1 MRVVRNFWATSAGKE
16 KPVNARNTAPPPSLF
31 CSAEM
36 QDTEGRRN
44 EKDKQDFYSLSFLSL
59 SAGTA
64 LDMAGEADVDGGEAG
79 WSLSMFARR
88 LKVLE
93 CDVFSRVGGVPVR
106 DEAPESSPGRPR

>member
-1 MRVVRNFWATSAGKE
+1 
-16 KPVNARNTAPPPSLF
+16 
-31 CSAEM
+31 M

-44 EKDKQDFYSLSFLSL
+44 KKNKRAFYSLSFLSL

-88 LKVLE
+88 LSHV
-93 CDVFSRVGGVPVR
+93 S
-106 DEAPESSPGRPR
+106 